1 MKTIKIILAIIL
13 MGVIFTNCSGTKEA
27 RKTAKEEQKIENS
40 LEKQAKKLASK
51 FESEGYQIS
60 DLDIMEDAIF
70 KYLKCKLNPG
80 SIAEEVTVYA
90 PTDNIG
96 KTKCITNIKSR
107 VAKIVCDSIRYRV
120 DEAVGGDEVSQEY
133 VDKFFSAS
141 EHLGILTLGAP
152 DASFTLYRKK
162 NKTVTEYRMFSV
174 YSGNNVDNVVRN
186 GVKFGNQIKEYIDK
200 GLNKK

>member
-13 MGVIFTNCSGTKEA
+13 MGMLYTNCSSTKES

-40 LEKQAKKLASK
+40 LEKQAEKLAAK

-60 DLDIMEDAIF
+60 DLDIMENAIF

-80 SIAEEVTVYA
+80 SVAEEATVNA

-96 KTKCITNIKSR
+96 KTKCIVNIKSR

-120 DEAVGGDEVSQEY
+120 SEAVGGDETNQDY

-141 EHLGILTLGAP
+141 EHLGILNLGSP
-152 DASFTLYRKK
+152 DASFILYRKK
-162 NKTVTEYRMFSV
+162 NNNITEYRMFAV
-174 YSGNNVDNVVRN
+174 YSGNNVDNIVRN
-186 GVKFGNQIKEYIDK
+186 GVKFGNEIKQYIDK
-200 GLNKK
+200 GLNK